1 MVPFR
6 HFMILLALLGIL
18 LASCGGQSDVSP
30 TPDLNA
36 ILTAA
41 VGTVAES
48 VFRTQTALV
57 PPATETPTITP
68 SPLATDTPFV
78 QPSPISSPTATLIF
92 FSNIVTA
99 TRTITPTGTQ
109 YTATPNPST
118 LAYGCNNLLLL
129 RDETIPAGTVFKP
142 GESFTKTWKVSNN
155 GTCNWVYL
163 YRLVFAGGEQMGG
176 EPPKLNKVIEPGKWT
191 QLSVN
196 LTAPKNPGTYT
207 GYWRLGDG
215 SGNAF
220 GSTLGVSIVVSSP
233 TNTPVPATST
243 NTSPPPAET
252 PTEVTPSATP

>member
-1 MVPFR
+1 
-6 HFMILLALLGIL
+6 MILLFL
-18 LASCGGQSDVSP
+18 LAMLLVSCGGQGNALP
-30 TPDLNA
+30 TPDLNV

-48 VFRTQTALV
+48 IFQTQTALA

-68 SPLATDTPFV
+68 SPISTNTPFA
-78 QPSPISSPTATLIF
+78 QPSLINSPTATLIF
-92 FSNIVTA
+92 FSSIATP

-109 YTATPNPST
+109 YTPTANPST

-142 GESFTKTWKVSNN
+142 GESFMKTWKVSNN

-163 YRLVFAGGEQMGG
+163 YRMVFAGGEQMGG

-196 LTAPKNPGTYT
+196 FTAPKNPGTYT

-233 TNTPVPATST
+233 TNTPVPPTET
-243 NTSPPPAET
+243 PTET
-252 PTEVTPSATP
+252 PTEVTPSVVAP